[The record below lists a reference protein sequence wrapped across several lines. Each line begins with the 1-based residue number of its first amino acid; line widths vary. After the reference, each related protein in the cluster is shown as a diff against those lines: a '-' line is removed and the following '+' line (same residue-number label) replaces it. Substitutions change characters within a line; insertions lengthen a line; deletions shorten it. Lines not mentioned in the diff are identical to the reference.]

1 MAIEFRCGQCDSLL
15 RVPDDTAGRQ
25 AQCPHCNGLT
35 TVPDATIPS
44 ASGWPPRQP
53 EPINPYQA
61 PSADYRGP
69 AAVAPVP
76 AGPIVRT
83 PIEIEDI
90 FRRTW
95 TIFKREMGTC
105 VVAGLIFLGLNLVV
119 NVPVSLVSNT
129 VIADL
134 DDPGGKVVVW
144 TFSNLLTTAYTTWLE
159 IGMAVFMLKIARGQ
173 PTAYGDLFTGLDFF
187 VPVVLAKLLF
197 SIAVGI
203 GTVLCIVPGVV
214 LALMMFQYFYLIIDR
229 NAGIA
234 ESLSMSMELTQGSR
248 LSWLAVFLATLFGG
262 LIVTLLTCGVGILL
276 YVPFYSLVFAV
287 GYLAMTGQ
295 PTADRS
301 YAAAQPLDVSP
312 FQQYS
317 S

>member
-35 TVPDATIPS
+35 TVPDATVPP

-53 EPINPYQA
+53 EAVNPYQA
-61 PSADYRGP
+61 PSADYRRP
-69 AAVAPVP
+69 AAVAPLP

-83 PIEIEDI
+83 PIEFEDI
-90 FRRTW
+90 LRRTW

-105 VVAGLIFLGLNLVV
+105 VIAGLIFLGLNLVV
-119 NVPVSLVSNT
+119 NVPVSLVSNII
-129 VIADL
+129 IADL
-134 DDPGGKVVVW
+134 HDPGGKVVVW
-144 TFSNLLTTAYTTWLE
+144 TFSNLLTTVYTTWLE

-187 VPVVLAKLLF
+187 VPVFLAKLLF
-197 SIAVGI
+197 SLAVGI
-203 GTVLCIVPGVV
+203 GTVLCIIPGAV

-234 ESLSMSMELTQGSR
+234 ESLSMSMELTEGSR
-248 LSWLAVFLATLFGG
+248 LSWLAVYLATLFGG
-262 LIVTLLTCGVGILL
+262 LIVTLLTCGLGALL

-295 PTADRS
+295 PTSDRL
-301 YAAAQPLDVSP
+301 YAPPQPLGVSP